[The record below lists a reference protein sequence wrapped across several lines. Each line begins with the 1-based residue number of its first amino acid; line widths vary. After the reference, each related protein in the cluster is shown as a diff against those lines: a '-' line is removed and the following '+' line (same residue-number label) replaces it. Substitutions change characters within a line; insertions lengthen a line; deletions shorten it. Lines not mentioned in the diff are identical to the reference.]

1 MNVEENII
9 SLISEQLPRSKKQV
23 NELFESDAEILKKK
37 RGFLLFSVDD
47 FSKEDHFRTANPY
60 QLGKNLAVAT
70 LSDIFASG
78 GTPQYFSH
86 SLALNPEKWG
96 NSFLIKLSRGVAE
109 ILLETGTAFIGGD
122 LGTAEEWHYTG
133 IVIGHSDKPLMRKKT
148 APGELI
154 YMTGNC
160 GTGNLEAALQLFN
173 IDSDILTQFE
183 LRYKEARLIQEFA
196 TTCIDSSDGIVNA
209 LRTISSLNKTG
220 FLIDRVNP
228 DPIASAYM
236 AKLKL
241 PEELLFL
248 GECGEYE
255 LVFTIK
261 PEDEKNFLAE
271 AESRELY
278 FTKIGTI
285 QEEEKMLLSGSVHYD
300 LSDFNIGGRDFA
312 DPQEYIIALTKYL
325 KSHEHKIS

>member
-9 SLISEQLPRSKKQV
+9 SLISEQLPRSKKQL
-23 NELFESDAEILKKK
+23 NELFQSDAEILKKK
-37 RGFLLFSVDD
+37 NGFMLFSVDD
-47 FSKEDHFRTANPY
+47 FSKEDHFRATDPF

-78 GTPQYFSH
+78 GVPQYFSH
-86 SLALNPEKWG
+86 SVALNPAKWD
-96 NSFLIKLSRGVAE
+96 NSYLIELSRGVAE
-109 ILLETGTAFIGGD
+109 ILMETGAAFIGGD
-122 LGTAEEWHYTG
+122 LGTSDEWHYTG
-133 IVIGHSDKPLMRKKT
+133 IAIGHSDKPLMRKKT

-160 GTGNLEAALQLFN
+160 GTGNLEAALQLFDL
-173 IDSDILTQFE
+173 DSDITTQFE
-183 LRYKEARLIQEFA
+183 LRHKEARLIQEFA

-209 LRTISSLNKTG
+209 LRTISSLNNIG
-220 FLIDRVNP
+220 FLIDRLNP
-228 DPIASAYM
+228 DPIASAFM

-261 PEDEKNFLAE
+261 PEDEKTFLSE
-271 AESRELY
+271 AESRELN
-278 FTKIGTI
+278 FAKIGTI
-285 QEEEKMLLSGSVHYD
+285 QEEKKVLLSGSAHYD

-312 DPQEYIIALTKYL
+312 DPKEYIFALTKYL
-325 KSHEHKIS
+325 QSHENKIS

>member
-9 SLISEQLPRSKKQV
+9 SLLSEQLPRSKKQL
-23 NELFESDAEILKKK
+23 NELFEADAEILKKK
-37 RGFLLFSVDD
+37 NGYMLFSVDD
-47 FSKEDHFRTANPY
+47 FSNEDRFRTNNPY

-78 GTPQYFSH
+78 GSPQYFSH
-86 SLALNPEKWG
+86 SVALNPEKW
-96 NSFLIKLSRGVAE
+96 NKNYLVELARGIAE
-109 ILLETGTAFIGGD
+109 VLVETGTAFIGGD
-122 LGTAEEWHYTG
+122 LGTSADWHYTG
-133 IVIGHSDKPLMRKKT
+133 IAIGHADKPLMRKKT
-148 APGELI
+148 APGDLI

-173 IDSDILTQFE
+173 IDSDISTQFE
-183 LRYKEARLIQEFA
+183 LRHKEARLIQEFA
-196 TTCIDSSDGIVNA
+196 TTCIDSSDGIANA
-209 LRTISSLNKTG
+209 LRTISSLNNTG
-220 FLIDRVNP
+220 FLIECLNA
-228 DPIASAYM
+228 DPIASAFL

-261 PEDEKNFLAE
+261 PEDQQNFLEE
-271 AESRELY
+271 AKSRELS

-285 QEEEKMLLSGSVHYD
+285 QAEKKMLTSKSKIFD
-300 LSDFNIGGRDFA
+300 LSEFNIGGRDFS
-312 DPQEYIIALTKYL
+312 DPQEYIFALTKYL
-325 KSHEHKIS
+325 KSHESKIS

>member
-1 MNVEENII
+1 MNVEEKII
-9 SLISEQLPRSKKQV
+9 SLISEQLPRSKKQL
-23 NELFESDAEILKKK
+23 NELFESDAEILKK
-37 RGFLLFSVDD
+37 RNGFFLFSVDD
-47 FSKEDHFRTANPY
+47 FSKEDHFRTTDPH

-86 SLALNPEKWG
+86 SIGLDPEKWDD
-96 NSFLIKLSRGVAE
+96 SYLVELCRGVAE
-109 ILLETGTAFIGGD
+109 MLVETGAAFIGGD
-122 LGTAEEWHYTG
+122 LGTSEEWHYNG
-133 IVIGHSDKPLMRKKT
+133 IALGHSDKPLMRKKT

-173 IDSDILTQFE
+173 IENNVTTQFE
-183 LRYKEARLIQEFA
+183 LRHKEARLIHEFA

-209 LRTISSLNKTG
+209 LRTISLLNDTG
-220 FLIDRVNP
+220 FLIDRLNA
-228 DPIASAYM
+228 DPIASAFM

-255 LVFTIK
+255 LVFTVK
-261 PEDEKNFLAE
+261 PEDEENFLAE
-271 AESRELY
+271 AKSRELY
-278 FTKIGTI
+278 FAKIGTI
-285 QEEEKMLLSGSVHYD
+285 QQEKKLLVSGSKIYD
-300 LSDFNIGGRDFA
+300 LSDFNIGGRDFS
-312 DPQEYIIALTKYL
+312 DPQEYISALTKYL
-325 KSHEHKIS
+325 KSHEHNSS

>member
-9 SLISEQLPRSKKQV
+9 SLISEQLPRSKKQL
-23 NELFESDAEILKKK
+23 NELFESDAEILKK
-37 RGFLLFSVDD
+37 RNGFLLFSVDD
-47 FSKEDHFRTANPY
+47 FSKEDHFLTTDPY

-86 SLALNPEKWG
+86 SIALNPEKWDD
-96 NSFLIKLSRGVAE
+96 SYLIGLSRGVAE
-109 ILLETGTAFIGGD
+109 ILVETGAAFIGGD
-122 LGTAEEWHYTG
+122 LGTSEEWHYTG
-133 IVIGHSDKPLMRKKT
+133 IAIGHSEKPLMRKKT
-148 APGELI
+148 VPGELI

-160 GTGNLEAALQLFN
+160 GTGNLEAAIQLFN
-173 IDSDILTQFE
+173 LDSEVTAQFE
-183 LRYKEARLIQEFA
+183 LRHKEAQLIQEFA
-196 TTCIDSSDGIVNA
+196 TTCIDSSDGIGNA
-209 LRTISSLNKTG
+209 LRTISTLNNTG
-220 FLIDRVNP
+220 FLIDRLNP
-228 DPIASAYM
+228 DPIASAFM

-261 PEDEKNFLAE
+261 PEDEENFLAE

-285 QEEEKMLLSGSVHYD
+285 QNKEKMLVSGSKLYD
-300 LSDFNIGGRDFA
+300 LSDFNIKGRDFS
-312 DPQEYIIALTKYL
+312 DPQEYIYALTKYL
-325 KSHEHKIS
+325 KSHENEIS